1 MAVNRNQAGLN
12 MNHRICLV
20 TQDSTRKGLMDLG
33 ALRSVGFARDLRSDG
48 AVIDSWGGGLVVNFN
63 CPGARLRTPKKKN
76 AVEFGFP
83 PQPKEIS

>member
-20 TQDSTRKGLMDLG
+20 TQDSTRKCLMDLG

-48 AVIDSWGGGLVVNFN
+48 AVIDSWGGAGGQLQLPR
-63 CPGARLRTPKKKN
+63 CPFADTKKKN